1 MTQPVTLTTTK
12 NNRGFGLNLALP
24 TRKQIEPMLV
34 LITLLSLT
42 ASMVAESV
50 FEAQAELILVL
61 NIISYLAGGWYATL
75 AGWESLRHGEID
87 VDLLMVAAAVGAAI
101 VGQWH
106 EGAILLFLFSLS
118 NVLQAYAMERSRNA
132 IKSLLKLRPDNASV
146 RRGGEIISVP
156 IEDLKLG
163 DVVVLRPGDRIPS
176 DGQVT
181 NGHSTVNQS
190 TITGES
196 MPVTKEIGD
205 KVFAGTVN
213 EHGTMDIAVTK
224 LASESTLARIIKMV
238 EDAQERH
245 SNTQRRLDRFEQH
258 YAKVVIFSVALMVVI
273 PPLLFSVDFDKN
285 FYRSMVLLVVASPC
299 ALVISTPASILS
311 AIANGARKGVL
322 YKGGTYLEQMASL
335 KAIAFD
341 KTGTITYGKPSVTD
355 MLPAEGV
362 AERDL
367 LSTLACVESP
377 SEHPIAQAIIEKAR
391 AENLLICEPD
401 KFQAMP
407 GRGIVAALNGRQVL
421 VGTESLMQQHGL
433 TVPEALLE
441 KQREL
446 EQGGKTTLLVYADQW
461 LGLVGVADKVRP
473 EAKETMR
480 KLREAGIEHIAML
493 TGDNQRTAA
502 RIAEEVGVTEVHAE
516 LLPEQKVDVV
526 NLLSEKYGLVAM
538 VGDGVNDA
546 PALATAGIGIAM
558 GAAGT
563 DVALETAD
571 VVLMADDL
579 GKIPYA
585 INLSK
590 RARRVV
596 AQNLTF
602 AMGVIVVLVTLALI
616 PAVKL
621 PLPLGVVGHEGSTIV
636 VVLNG
641 LRLLVWRGK

>member
-1 MTQPVTLTTTK
+1 MTQSVKSTLKPITGEPKKAWT
-12 NNRGFGLNLALP
+12 LP
-24 TRKQIEPMLV
+24 SREQIEPVLV
-34 LITLLSLT
+34 LITLLALLT
-42 ASMVAESV
+42 SMIAESRLD
-50 FEAQAELILVL
+50 APAELVLIL
-61 NIISYLAGGWYATL
+61 NIISYLAGGWYATQ
-75 AGWESLRHGEID
+75 AGWESLLKGEID
-87 VDLLMVAAAVGAAI
+87 VDLLMIAAAVGAAI

-132 IKSLLKLRPDNASV
+132 IKSLLKLRPDNAAV
-146 RRGGEIISVP
+146 RRNGEIINVP
-156 IEDLKLG
+156 IEDLKIG
-163 DVVVLRPGDRIPS
+163 DVVVLRPGDRIPA
-176 DGQVT
+176 DGQVVS
-181 NGHSTVNQS
+181 GHSTVNQA

-196 MPVTKEIGD
+196 MPVSKQIGD
-205 KVFAGTVN
+205 TVFAGTVN

-224 LASESTLARIIKMV
+224 LAAESTLARIIKMV

-245 SNTQRRLDRFEQH
+245 SNAQRRLDRFEQH
-258 YAKVVIFSVALMVVI
+258 YAKLIIFSVALMIVI
-273 PPLLFSVDFDKN
+273 PPLFFNVDFDEN

-311 AIANGARKGVL
+311 AIANGARKGIL
-322 YKGGTYLEQMASL
+322 YKGGTYLEQMAGV
-335 KAIAFD
+335 KAVAFD

-355 MLPAEGV
+355 ILPAEGV
-362 AERDL
+362 SEREL

-377 SEHPIAQAIIEKAR
+377 SEHPIAQAIIDRAK
-391 AENLLICEPD
+391 AENLAICEPEQ
-401 KFQAMP
+401 FQAKP
-407 GRGIVAALNGRQVL
+407 GRGIVAKLKGQKVL
-421 VGTESLMQQHGL
+421 VGTESLMRDNGL
-433 TVPEALLE
+433 EAPAHWLE
-441 KQREL
+441 KQTEL
-446 EQGGKTTLLVYADQW
+446 ENGGKTTLLVYADRW
-461 LGLVGVADKVRP
+461 LGIVAVADKVRP
-473 EAKETMR
+473 EAREALR
-480 KLREAGIEHIAML
+480 KLREAGIEHIVML

-502 RIAEEVGVTEVHAE
+502 RIAQEVGVTEVHAE

-526 NLLSEKYGLVAM
+526 KKLGEKYGMVAM

-546 PALATAGIGIAM
+546 PALATAEIGIAM

-579 GKIPYA
+579 SRIPYA
-585 INLSK
+585 VNLSK
-590 RARRVV
+590 QARRIV

-616 PAVKL
+616 PSVKL

-641 LRLLVWRGK
+641 LRLLIWRG

>member
-24 TRKQIEPMLV
+24 TREQIEPMLV

-176 DGQVT
+176 DGQVM

>member
-24 TRKQIEPMLV
+24 TREQIEPMLV

>member
-1 MTQPVTLTTTK
+1 MTQPVTLTTSK

-24 TRKQIEPMLV
+24 TREQIEPMLV
-34 LITLLSLT
+34 LITLLSLI

-50 FEAQAELILVL
+50 FEAQAELVLVL

-132 IKSLLKLRPDNASV
+132 IKSLLKLRPDDASV

-163 DVVVLRPGDRIPS
+163 DIVVLRPGDRIPS
-176 DGQVT
+176 DGQVM

-367 LSTLACVESP
+367 LNTLACVESP

-407 GRGIVAALNGRQVL
+407 GRGIVAVLNGRQVL

-433 TVPEALLE
+433 TVPADLLE

-590 RARRVV
+590 QARRVV